1 MLHAEID
8 ARQPEARNMP
18 EGGAGA
24 AGLMGAEI
32 WAQVAQHL
40 EVREW
45 ARVAGTC
52 RATWDVQLNSIN
64 ARAAPPGRLGTS
76 YACQQGSLM
85 EHQVPSPYTKQ
96 GLFAHWRCSKHS
108 HDLPCININQY
119 VKQDVGPP

>member
-52 RATWDVQLNSIN
+52 RATWDVQLDSIN
-64 ARAAPPGRLGTS
+64 VREWLPLEGW
-76 YACQQGSLM
+76 
-85 EHQVPSPYTKQ
+85 EHHMLASRNP
-96 GLFAHWRCSKHS
+96 
-108 HDLPCININQY
+108 
-119 VKQDVGPP
+119 